1 MKAYNLKSRY
11 KSLLFVSSVLLFT
24 VFTGCSDNNKKDEKT
39 KAEAASLP
47 SKEAPMQKIEV
58 TKNENAL
65 EIKVEA
71 KEHDKNQSKS
81 YYYDYNTKDSS
92 KINSFIANEKALAEQ
107 TPSRT
112 AIDANLYVRSPYE
125 KIQISMLVKKLSKK
139 FIVKCSA
146 CHNDYANGVVG
157 PSLLGKDSDYIYNK
171 IAEFKSGKAKN
182 VLMTDLIN
190 QMDDKEIRELANEI
204 HQFNKSIEEMRK

>member
-1 MKAYNLKSRY
+1 MKTYHLKSKY
-11 KSLLFVSSVLLFT
+11 KNLLCVSSVLLFT
-24 VFTGCSDNNKKDEKT
+24 IFTGCSDNSQKDEKA
-39 KAEAASLP
+39 KAGTASL
-47 SKEAPMQKIEV
+47 SSNEASVQKIEIS
-58 TKNENAL
+58 KNENARV
-65 EIKVEA
+65 IKVAE
-71 KEHDKNQSKS
+71 KEYDKNQSKS
-81 YYYDYNTKDSS
+81 YYYDYNIKSEYDPNS
-92 KINSFIANEKALAEQ
+92 KPANEDASVRSK
-107 TPSRT
+107 PRT
-112 AIDANLYVRSPYE
+112 AVDANLYVRSPYE
-125 KIQISMLVKKLSKK
+125 EVQISMLVKKLSKK

-146 CHNDYANGVVG
+146 CHNDYANGVIG